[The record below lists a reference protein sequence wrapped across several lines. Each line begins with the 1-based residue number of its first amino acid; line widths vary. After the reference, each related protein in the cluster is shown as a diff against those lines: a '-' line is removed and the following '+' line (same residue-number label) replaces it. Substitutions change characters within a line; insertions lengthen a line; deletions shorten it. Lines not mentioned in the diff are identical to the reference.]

1 MKRLRALVT
10 GIVLVS
16 LCFLASPCFASA
28 TIDVN
33 KTYTISGVKLLK
45 LDSNLKQL
53 KEINRKQ
60 QMQLAEQSQQIKL
73 LNEKL
78 ERAEQSA
85 KESEAALKKAEETSM
100 KAQGSLTNV
109 NQSLM
114 KLSLN
119 EKETRL
125 RIKRQRNTWE
135 AVSGGLVLYM
145 AYKWLNDHR

>member
-1 MKRLRALVT
+1 MKRLRTLIT

-33 KTYTISGVKLLK
+33 KTYTISGAKLLK

-53 KEINRKQ
+53 KEINKKQ
-60 QMQLAEQSQQIKL
+60 QTQLAEQSQQIRL

-78 ERAEQSA
+78 GRAEQSA
-85 KESEAALKKAEETSM
+85 KESAPALRKAEEASM
-100 KAQGSLTNV
+100 KAQGSLMNV

-145 AYKWLNDHR
+145 AYKWMHDHH

>member
-1 MKRLRALVT
+1 MKRLRLLII
-10 GIVLVS
+10 GIVLAS

-33 KTYTISGVKLLK
+33 KTYTISGEKLLK

-60 QMQLAEQSQQIKL
+60 QTQLAEQSQQIKL

-78 ERAEQSA
+78 VKVEQSA
-85 KESEAALKKAEETSM
+85 KESREALMKAEEASM
-100 KAQGSLTNV
+100 RAQGSLMNV

-114 KLSLN
+114 KLSLS

-135 AVSGGLVLYM
+135 AVAGCFALYTLH
-145 AYKWLNDHR
+145 KWMNDHS

>member
-33 KTYTISGVKLLK
+33 KTYTISGAKLLK

-53 KEINRKQ
+53 KEINKKQ

-78 ERAEQSA
+78 EKAEKSA
-85 KESEAALKKAEETSM
+85 KESREALTKAKEASM
-100 KAQGSLTNV
+100 KAQGSLTNA

-114 KLSLN
+114 KLSLS

-135 AVSGGLVLYM
+135 AVAGCFAMYTL
-145 AYKWLNDHR
+145 YKWVNDQR

>member
-33 KTYTISGVKLLK
+33 KTYTISGAKLLK

-85 KESEAALKKAEETSM
+85 KESEAALKKAEEASM

-114 KLSLN
+114 KLSLS

>member
-1 MKRLRALVT
+1 MKRLKALIT
-10 GIVLVS
+10 GIVLAS

-28 TIDVN
+28 TIDAN
-33 KTYTISGVKLLK
+33 RTYTISGEKLLK

-60 QMQLAEQSQQIKL
+60 QTQLAEQLQQIKL

-78 ERAEQSA
+78 VKAEQSA
-85 KESEAALKKAEETSM
+85 KESREALTKAEEASM

-135 AVSGGLVLYM
+135 AISGGLALCLVH
-145 AYKWLNDHR
+145 KWLNDHH